1 VIDCRD
7 AGPGVSLPIM
17 KKALVLLPCL
27 LLAACAT
34 KTAPIPDASMATRS
48 GVKYETL
55 QRGHAVYL
63 AHCGRCHEPIL
74 PADVSKA
81 DWHVV
86 VPGMSWNA
94 GIPAADEAALT
105 AYILAAKK

>member
-1 VIDCRD
+1 
-7 AGPGVSLPIM
+7 M
-17 KKALVLLPCL
+17 NKALVLLPCL

-34 KTAPIPDASMATRS
+34 KTAPIPDAAMATKS

-55 QRGHAVYL
+55 QRGHSIYL
-63 AHCGRCHEPIL
+63 AHCSRCHETIR
-74 PADVSKA
+74 PADVSQD

-94 GIPAADEAALT
+94 GISEADETVLT
-105 AYILAAKK
+105 AYILAATK

>member
-1 VIDCRD
+1 MIDCRGGD
-7 AGPGVSLPIM
+7 PGVRLPVM
-17 KKALVLLPCL
+17 KNALVFLPCL

-34 KTAPIPDASMATRS
+34 KTAPVPDAAMASRS

-55 QRGHAVYL
+55 QRGHSTYL
-63 AHCGRCHEPIL
+63 AHCGRCHQPIL

-86 VPGMSWNA
+86 VPGMAWNA
-94 GIPAADEAALT
+94 GISEADESALS

>member
-1 VIDCRD
+1 MDCRGTD
-7 AGPGVSLPIM
+7 AGVRLPIM

-34 KTAPIPDASMATRS
+34 KTAPIPDAAMSSRS

-63 AHCGRCHEPIL
+63 AHCGRCHAPIL

-94 GIPAADEAALT
+94 GISQADEDALT